1 MHLSFVYVYFGLYD
15 TADSE
20 YIIAYLSQIDFSF
33 YWLTVISRIEF
44 KILLLT
50 YQGLS
55 NQTTFL
61 LKHLIVTV
69 PIV

>member
-50 YQGLS
+50 
-55 NQTTFL
+55 
-61 LKHLIVTV
+61 
-69 PIV
+69 